1 MAMTVIWT
9 GMTALSLFCALA
21 LGNQGQLAAAALEGA
36 GEAIQLG
43 ISMAGVLCLWM
54 GVMEVM
60 QRAGLAEKL
69 ARLLHPVL
77 RRLFPDFARDRG
89 TMDTIAANVSAN
101 LLGLGNAAS
110 PPGVGG
116 RPADEPPHPR
126 GGGGQP
132 VHAGGVQHR
141 LHPAHPH
148 HGGGGANGGGVPDP
162 L

>member
-101 LLGLGNAAS
+101 LLGLGNAAPPGWRGTACACWWCATPPPSNSS
-110 PPGVGG
+110 PPRWRRCGWRRGA
-116 RPADEPPHPR
+116 RP
-126 GGGGQP
+126 
-132 VHAGGVQHR
+132 
-141 LHPAHPH
+141 
-148 HGGGGANGGGVPDP
+148 P
-162 L
+162 LTSCRRCG